1 MNFVEHHFVT
11 GRELPPYSASLY
23 DYLVAGNGVFLRSRR
38 KGLEV
43 ILPVSSC
50 EIRGLA
56 PVEPVVRLA
65 HPRVPASL
73 VQEMLEY
80 ALSAQDA
87 EESPVE
93 MLFHLEWRQ
102 DHWQLSIPDQE
113 QTATSVTPT
122 DDGPGSSYATALI
135 DLHSH
140 HQMRAFFSR
149 TDDQDESKGF
159 RIYAVLGR
167 IFTQPELLVRAGCEG
182 AFLVIPATQI
192 FELPD
197 TVVDAA
203 WADDDEGDR
212 ADEVGTPQ
220 TSEKDGDWL

>member
-11 GRELPPYSASLY
+11 GGKLPPYSASLY

-38 KGLEV
+38 EGLEV
-43 ILPVSSC
+43 ILPVTSC

-56 PVEPVVRLA
+56 PVEPFVRLA
-65 HPRVPASL
+65 YPRVPAPL

-80 ALSAQDA
+80 ALCAQDA

-102 DHWQLSIPDQE
+102 DHWQLNIPDQE
-113 QTATSVTPT
+113 QTVTSVIPT

-140 HQMRAFFSR
+140 HQMGAFFSR
-149 TDDQDESKGF
+149 TDDQDERKGF
-159 RIYAVLGR
+159 RIYAVLGC
-167 IFTQPELLVRAGCEG
+167 IFTRPELLVRAGCEG

-192 FELPD
+192 FELPEG
-197 TVVDAA
+197 VVDAA
-203 WADDDEGDR
+203 TAWEDGDQVAEADRVPAGEQEGD
-212 ADEVGTPQ
+212 
-220 TSEKDGDWL
+220 